1 MADPT
6 PCPLH
11 ADGARRFAPPH
22 VVYLHDAPRVYRH
35 PQRSCRRHAT
45 SRVGYLRPYAR
56 VAGIRLSHVCG
67 RWLSHGHG
75 EAVRR
80 VASGCAPA
88 AHGCTPY
95 L

>member
-6 PCPLH
+6 PCPFH

-22 VVYLHDAPRVYRH
+22 VVHLDDATRVYRL
-35 PQRSCRRHAT
+35 PQRPCRRHAT

-56 VAGIRLSHVCG
+56 VAGIRPSHVCG
-67 RWLSHGHG
+67 RWLSPGHG

-80 VASGCAPA
+80 VASGCALA
-88 AHGCTPY
+88 AHGYAPP